1 MRLEQIMAWQPI
13 TAIRPAKTE
22 KDPRKPRAPQDPRG
36 LDTGDVHAA
45 EQTGRRN
52 GYERS
57 SDNHT
62 VDIRV

>member
-22 KDPRKPRAPQDPRG
+22 KDPRKPRAPQDLRG
-36 LDTGDVHAA
+36 LEAGDVHAVDQA
-45 EQTGRRN
+45 PRT
-52 GYERS
+52 GYERP
-57 SDNHT
+57 SDGHT